1 MVQKRLMTWRVTLRS
16 RERVVITHYYR
27 DALMATVLKHS
38 DEILDQGTSLSHR
51 GLPGPE
57 ENDLMLAKAVV
68 DRMIGNL
75 DFSTYKDSYR
85 RQVVEAVGSQPMGQ
99 IPSPSRQRPV
109 AETRNLAEA
118 LERAAESLR

>member
-38 DEILDQGTSLSHR
+38 DEILDQGASLSHR
-51 GLPGPE
+51 GLLPGPE
-57 ENDLMLAKAVV
+57 EIDLMLAKEIV

-75 DFSTYKDSYR
+75 NLSTYKDSYR
-85 RQVVEAVGSQPMGQ
+85 G
-99 IPSPSRQRPV
+99 
-109 AETRNLAEA
+109 
-118 LERAAESLR
+118 